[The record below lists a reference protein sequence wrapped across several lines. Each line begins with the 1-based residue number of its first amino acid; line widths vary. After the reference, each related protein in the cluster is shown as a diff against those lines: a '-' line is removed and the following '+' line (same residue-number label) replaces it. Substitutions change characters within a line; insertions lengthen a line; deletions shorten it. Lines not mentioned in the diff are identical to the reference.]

1 MTTNP
6 TRRAMITQALT
17 GGTALAAG
25 ITTGT
30 LAAHA
35 APSNIPALIERYEA
49 ASRAHVAFW
58 ESDPEQRDPV
68 GFEAESD
75 RLYAAMDRAY
85 DALLAAKPATLED
98 ARTKLASLAERLFEL
113 AGGEADGHDTATL
126 IAQLV

>member
-58 ESDPEQRDPV
+58 ESDPEQRD
-68 GFEAESD
+68 
-75 RLYAAMDRAY
+75 RAY